1 MVSKFKG
8 CLIGLACG
16 DYLGMPVEFMQRS
29 QVFQFF
35 GERKLKPLP
44 CHHRAG
50 TKPPGFYT
58 DDTSLTICLCESL
71 LEKGFDV
78 KDQFQK
84 YRKWYMTGYGT
95 PFEDKAFG
103 IGQTTLKMLISLDEN
118 NLPDKLE
125 HKEQRGGN
133 GALMRSAPIGL
144 LYYQDEKEI
153 KDKSIASVIV
163 THNNLFAAWSCIV
176 LNSFIS
182 YCLHGIDKSNFV
194 KKFIS
199 KYNDCPPELI
209 KILIQDFSFLD
220 EMIVLNTGYSLHTLN
235 IALYSFFT
243 TDNYEDCIT
252 KAIFVGGD
260 TDTQAAIAGALAG
273 AYYGVDDIPQ
283 NWVKTLIRKDYIE
296 DLAVRLY
303 NECP

>member
-1 MVSKFKG
+1 MVRIFKG

-29 QVFQFF
+29 QVLQFF
-35 GERKLKPLP
+35 GERKLKPSS

-50 TKPPGFYT
+50 IKPPGFYT
-58 DDTSLTICLCESL
+58 DDTSLTICLSESL
-71 LEKGFDV
+71 IEKGFDI

-95 PFEDKAFG
+95 PFEDQAFG

-118 NLPDKLE
+118 NLPNKLE

-144 LYYQDEKEI
+144 LYYQDEEEI
-153 KDKSIASVIV
+153 KNKSIASAIV
-163 THNNLFAAWSCIV
+163 THNNLFAVWSCIV

-182 YCLHGIDKSNFV
+182 YCLQGVNKKDFV
-194 KKFIS
+194 KKFI
-199 KYNDCPPELI
+199 NIHQDCPEELI
-209 KILIQDFSFLD
+209 KVLTQDFNSLD
-220 EMIVLNTGYSLHTLN
+220 EMFIKNTGYSLHTLN

-243 TDNYEDCIT
+243 TENYVDCVT
-252 KAIFVGGD
+252 KSIFIGGD
-260 TDTQAAIAGALAG
+260 TDTQAAVAGALAG
-273 AYYGVDDIPQ
+273 AYYGIDDIPQ
-283 NWVKTLIRKDYIE
+283 NWINILIRKDYIE